1 MLWNTYKDIMP
12 VEDIMS
18 LCYYI
23 TAITSTRKN
32 DTLLP
37 LGLRDAIMQKGRF
50 RGVVMD
56 MDYVSRLFKEFKAGA
71 LTLDE
76 ALDKLKILPYEDLEF
91 AKLDHHR
98 LLRQGFAEVVF
109 CQGKTVEQV
118 QVIME
123 RLAEYNNHSIL
134 ATRATKQMYDA
145 VKQVVTDARYHELAR
160 LITVERQKPP
170 VDKERFIL
178 VMSAGTSDIP
188 VAEEA
193 AITAEMM
200 GNEVKRVYD
209 VGVAGIHRLL
219 DQHQLIEQANVL
231 VVVAGM
237 EGALAS
243 VVGGLAAK
251 PVIAVPTSIG
261 YGASFGGL
269 AALLSMLNSCAA
281 GVAVV
286 NIDNGFGAG
295 RMASMINH
303 MR

>member
-1 MLWNTYKDIMP
+1 
-12 VEDIMS
+12 MS

-23 TAITSTRKN
+23 TASNSKRRTM
-32 DTLLP
+32 TLLP
-37 LGLRDAIMQKGRF
+37 LGRRDAIMQKGRF

-56 MDYVSRLFKEFKAGA
+56 IDYVSRLFKEFKAGD

-109 CQGKTVEQV
+109 CQGKTLEQV
-118 QVIME
+118 QAIME
-123 RLAEYNNHSIL
+123 RLAEYNHSIL

-243 VVGGLAAK
+243 VIGGLAAK

>member
-1 MLWNTYKDIMP
+1 MDI
-12 VEDIMS
+12 
-18 LCYYI
+18 
-23 TAITSTRKN
+23 
-32 DTLLP
+32 
-37 LGLRDAIMQKGRF
+37 
-50 RGVVMD
+50 
-56 MDYVSRLFKEFKAGA
+56 DYVSSLLKEFKSGG
-71 LTLDE
+71 LSLEE
-76 ALDKLKILPYEDLEF
+76 AIEKLKILPYEDLEF

-118 QVIME
+118 LAIVH
-123 RLAEYNNHSIL
+123 RLADYNRSIL
-134 ATRATKQMYDA
+134 ATRATKEMYAA
-145 VKQVVTDARYHELAR
+145 VKAAVPDAQYHELAR
-160 LITVERQKPP
+160 LIIVERQKPA
-170 VDKERFIL
+170 VDSERFIL

-193 AITAEMM
+193 AVTAEIM

-219 DQHQLIEQANVL
+219 DQRQLIEQANVL
-231 VVVAGM
+231 IVVAGM

-243 VVGGLAAK
+243 VVGGMAAK

-261 YGASFGGL
+261 YGANFGGL

-281 GVAVV
+281 GIAVV

-295 RMASMINH
+295 RMASIINH